1 MRGVVL
7 ALLAGTAFA
16 LPAHAESLPVPHEY
30 VFDQP
35 ELMADQLVWGVAH
48 GVSLLGRRCA
58 QSGQLSAAD
67 AWIRWQ
73 EREVGPIQAMHE
85 RLAQYYFQRS
95 EVEPGSVANALGLKT
110 RLDLAPEQL
119 EAACATLAEALQHPR
134 YDLARR
140 RAELLKP

>member
-1 MRGVVL
+1 ML
-7 ALLAGTAFA
+7 ALLASAALA
-16 LPAHAESLPVPHEY
+16 LPAYAESLPAPNEY

-58 QSGQLSAAD
+58 QSGQLGAAD

-73 EREVGPIQAMHE
+73 EREAGPIQAMHE

-110 RLDLAPEQL
+110 RLDLTPEQL
-119 EAACATLAEALQHPR
+119 DAACATLAEALQHPR
-134 YDLARR
+134 YDLAGR